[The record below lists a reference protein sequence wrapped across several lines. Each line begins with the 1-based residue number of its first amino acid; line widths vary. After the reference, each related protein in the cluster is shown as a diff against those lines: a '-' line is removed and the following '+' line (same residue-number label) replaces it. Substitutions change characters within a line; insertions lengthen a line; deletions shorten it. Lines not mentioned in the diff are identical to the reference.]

1 MGINLSDPPWRM
13 GEEDDLPKAF
23 AAAVSYLSEKFYLDK
38 EQVNNLMSRVSFER

>member
-23 AAAVSYLSEKFYLDK
+23 AAAVSYLE
-38 EQVNNLMSRVSFER
+38 RVWFNRFHIQRP